1 MSIKQHELFR
11 YCVASLAVACVC
23 GCASSARPVRNA
35 SATSS
40 TPLAT
45 RPLPAEYPEE
55 TAGWDTGA
63 PVMILALAS
72 NPHTLQFAAALKP
85 ALEKRG
91 YTVMDMPF
99 YESDWMSAALRVQAK
114 LIVPETFIMQ
124 GSPVYQEQQITDLC
138 QQVLVV
144 DGKGASAKN
153 PGIKTFH
160 VWARQ
165 EHPSKNFRK
174 PALMET
180 LVENLMRMPAFR
192 AALQQQK
199 E

>member
-1 MSIKQHELFR
+1 MSIKQHELLR
-11 YCVASLAVACVC
+11 YCAVSLVMACVC

-35 SATSS
+35 PATSS

-45 RPLPAEYPEE
+45 HPLPAEYPEE
-55 TAGWDTGA
+55 TAGWDTGT
-63 PVMILALAS
+63 PVMILAFAS
-72 NPHTLQFAAALKP
+72 NQHTLQFAAALKP

-91 YTVMDMPF
+91 YTVLDMPF
-99 YESDWMSAALRVQAK
+99 YESDWMSASVRVQAK
-114 LIVPETFIMQ
+114 LIVPETFILQ

-144 DGKGASAKN
+144 DGNEASAKN
-153 PGIKTFH
+153 PTIKTFH

-165 EHPSKNFRK
+165 DHPAKDFRK